1 MATQSQ
7 IDANRINAQK
17 STGPKTPE
25 GKAKSRRNAL
35 QHGLT
40 AKSCMLA
47 DEDPDDLLD
56 LTEEIREKFNPQD
69 TDEDFL
75 IERMAKAR
83 IRYNRIM
90 PIEASIFNLRL
101 VVDKAPPPLMEAQGE
116 TCQRAWA
123 YMRDA
128 NGGNA
133 LSKLSRYETTLLRE
147 YDRSR
152 AELEKMQ
159 KIRVAKPIPVPPTD
173 ELRKEPDPPITPIKS
188 PEPAVIKPEPSTPD
202 QAPFAETPVV
212 EPSGPFQ
219 GPIVAARTPETEQI

>member
-1 MATQSQ
+1 
-7 IDANRINAQK
+7 
-17 STGPKTPE
+17 
-25 GKAKSRRNAL
+25 
-35 QHGLT
+35 
-40 AKSCMLA
+40 
-47 DEDPDDLLD
+47 
-56 LTEEIREKFNPQD
+56 
-69 TDEDFL
+69 
-75 IERMAKAR
+75 
-83 IRYNRIM
+83 
-90 PIEASIFNLRL
+90 
-101 VVDKAPPPLMEAQGE
+101 MEAQGE

-188 PEPAVIKPEPSTPD
+188 QEPAVIKPEPSTPD